1 MNDVLYIFASSK
13 ALNTDSSGNFLWK
26 LSRNTEKIFPNEF
39 QVETKKT
46 LLPLHIV
53 AGLCLQIYLM

>member
-39 QVETKKT
+39 QVETKK
-46 LLPLHIV
+46 LF
-53 AGLCLQIYLM
+53 YLYI